1 MVYLK
6 YLAVIL
12 HKIAQICT
20 CYVINGLKMVIYRIS
35 TSGHNRKTPIP
46 EKIFIPGTKFF
57 FGGFLQT
64 SKRKKCVDMIYLK
77 IFRNL

>member
-1 MVYLK
+1 MVYKWLFTG
-6 YLAVIL
+6 YLPPVTIV
-12 HKIAQICT
+12 T
-20 CYVINGLKMVIYRIS
+20 ED
-35 TSGHNRKTPIP
+35 RKTPIP

-64 SKRKKCVDMIYLK
+64 LKRKKCVDMIYVK